1 MILTHGIAR
10 TKKSPA
16 KPFGFAGHKSGDDL
30 LSREIPVSSALESL
44 TTVFDMGTGVTS
56 PEEPPE
62 NRIPPQGYPVFC
74 CECNKSILSVSSCIV
89 YTGCRVIPAR
99 HVNLG

>member
-89 YTGCRVIPAR
+89 HA
-99 HVNLG
+99 LGIT